1 MPSFLDSAYQV
12 LKETNRPMSQEEL
25 TQHAL
30 TNDLL
35 ITHGATPE
43 QTMGAMI
50 YMDIIKKGSA
60 SRFIKIG
67 PNQFALNKHQSSFPV
82 PVKKVA
88 SAKPRAK
95 KRNEEAVKSGLTH
108 ELLDQEIVSIND
120 FLSGKSEQQPTS
132 EKICD
137 WVNLCYL
144 IGLNAEGAELFS
156 YVVANEVNEWYY
168 DRTKKMAR
176 LCKLHKES
184 Q

>member
-25 TQHAL
+25 TDHAL
-30 TNDLL
+30 NNDLL
-35 ITHGATPE
+35 ITYGATPE
-43 QTMGAMI
+43 QTMGAVI

-60 SRFIKIG
+60 SRFIKVG
-67 PNQFALNKHQSSFPV
+67 PNKFALNKHQTSLPKPV
-82 PVKKVA
+82 IKEA
-88 SAKPRAK
+88 SYKPRANR
-95 KRNEEAVKSGLTH
+95 RNEEGKYSELTH
-108 ELLDQEIVSIND
+108 KLLDQEIVLMHV
-120 FLSGKSEQQPTS
+120 FLGGKSEQQPTN

-156 YVVANEVNEWYY
+156 YVDAAEVNGWYY

-176 LCKLHKES
+176 LCHLHKDN